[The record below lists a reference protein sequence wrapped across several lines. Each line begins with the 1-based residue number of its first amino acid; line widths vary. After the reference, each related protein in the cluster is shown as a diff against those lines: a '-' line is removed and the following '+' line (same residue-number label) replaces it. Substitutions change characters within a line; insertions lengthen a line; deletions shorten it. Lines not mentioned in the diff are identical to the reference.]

1 MKTRFSQRFLKL
13 RVTLIMLCFIG
24 IFAVIMLRAYQL
36 QIIEQE
42 RCIELLHK
50 QYRKYVTLP
59 PKRGT
64 IYDREKRELAVSLD
78 VDSVYVHPAT
88 VKDARAM
95 AKQLSPILKS
105 SYQFLLGKL
114 TSDRPFVWLMRRITP
129 AQAQEIQSLHL
140 EGIGF
145 SEESRRFY
153 PNKELASHCLGFTG
167 VDPKGLEG
175 IERSYDS
182 YLNGKPGS
190 ILLYRD
196 AKGRNIYSTSI
207 LQEDA
212 TKGYNLQLTIDQT
225 IQHVTEKA
233 LEEGIKKSRAKAGTV
248 IVMAPHTGEI
258 LAMAVRPTYNPNS
271 FWDYQ
276 PYQWRNRAIT
286 DAFEPGSTF
295 KTFLAS
301 SALEEKTTR
310 PQDVFFCENGAYP
323 FGGRIIHDVHK
334 YGVLTMAD
342 VIKYSSNIGACK
354 IAQTLGDQ
362 KFYSYIKKFG
372 FGNKT
377 GIDLPGETSGLLAP
391 PDQWSRVAL
400 ATIAF
405 GQGVSS
411 SPIQLVTALSA
422 IANDGMMMKPH
433 LVKTIFDDQEN
444 IIKEIRPE
452 SMGRVVSPET
462 ARQVAAILRSV
473 VEDGGTGTQ
482 AFIDG
487 YAVAGKTGTAQKV
500 DRETRRYSDHKMTS
514 SFMGFFP
521 AEKPQVAI
529 LVVIDEPEGVKYGGV
544 VAAPVFKEIANT
556 LISYLH
562 IAPIT
567 GRLALATHAAPAAP
581 AGNQALINPVSYQEV
596 SLSGSIMEDVI
607 PDFTGMSM
615 KDALALADKC
625 AITVELSGSGMA
637 IDQSPPPGGSIHT
650 TRKCLIRFQPPV
662 S

>member
-1 MKTRFSQRFLKL
+1 MKARSSQRFLKL
-13 RVTLIMLCFIG
+13 RINLIMFFFIG
-24 IFAVIMLRAYQL
+24 IFSIIMLRSYQL
-36 QIIEQE
+36 QIIEKE
-42 RCIELLHK
+42 RCIALLHK

-78 VDSVYVHPAT
+78 VDSVYVRPSE
-88 VKDARAM
+88 VRDAKAM
-95 AKQLSPILKS
+95 AQQLSPILKS
-105 SYQFLLGKL
+105 SGQFLLGKI

-153 PNKELASHCLGFTG
+153 PNKELASNCLGFTG

-196 AKGRNIYSTSI
+196 AKGRSIYSTSI
-207 LQEDA
+207 MQEDA

-233 LEEGIKKSRAKAGTV
+233 LEEGIKKSRAKAGTA

-271 FWDYQ
+271 FGDYQ
-276 PYQWRNRAIT
+276 PHQRRNRAVT

-295 KTFLAS
+295 KAFLAS

-310 PQDVFFCENGAYP
+310 PQDVFFCENGSYP

-334 YGVLTMAD
+334 YGPLTMAE

-354 IAQTLGDQ
+354 IAQTLGDR

-372 FGNKT
+372 FGSKT
-377 GIDLPGETSGLLAP
+377 GIDLPGENSGLLAP
-391 PDQWSRVAL
+391 PDQWSRISL
-400 ATIAF
+400 GTIAF
-405 GQGVSS
+405 GQGLSI
-411 SPIQLVTALSA
+411 SPIQLITALSA

-433 LVKTIFDDQEN
+433 LVKTIFDDQET

-452 SMGRVVSPET
+452 SLGRVVSADT
-462 ARQVAAILRSV
+462 ARQVASILKSV
-473 VEDGGTGTQ
+473 VEEGGTGTQ

-487 YAVAGKTGTAQKV
+487 YSVAGKTGTAQKV
-500 DRETRRYSDHKMTS
+500 DRETRRYSDHKMAS

-544 VAAPVFKEIANT
+544 VAAPVFKEIAQT
-556 LISYLH
+556 LISYLN
-562 IAPIT
+562 IAPVT
-567 GRLALATHAAPAAP
+567 GRLALAKNPSPAAST
-581 AGNQALINPVSYQEV
+581 GNQTFINPVSYQEV
-596 SLSGSIMEDVI
+596 SLSGSVMGDTI

-615 KDALALADKC
+615 KTALALADKC

-637 IDQSPPPGGSIHT
+637 IDQSPPPGGSINT
-650 TRKCLIRFQPPV
+650 KRKCWIRFQPPV

>member
-1 MKTRFSQRFLKL
+1 MKTRCSRRFLKL
-13 RVTLIMLCFIG
+13 RVTLILLCFIG
-24 IFAVIMLRAYQL
+24 LFSIIMLRSYQL
-36 QIIEQE
+36 QILEKE
-42 RCIELLHK
+42 RCTELLNK

-64 IYDREKRELAVSLD
+64 IFDREKRELAVSLD
-78 VDSVYVHPAT
+78 VDSVYVRPAE
-88 VKDARAM
+88 VKDAKET
-95 AKQLSPILKS
+95 AKKLAPILKC
-105 SYQFLLGKL
+105 SYQFVLGKI
-114 TSDRPFVWLMRRITP
+114 TSDRPFVWLMRRISP
-129 AQAQEIQSLHL
+129 AQAQAIQSLHL

-153 PNKELASHCLGFTG
+153 PNRELASNCLGFTG
-167 VDPKGLEG
+167 IDPKGLEG
-175 IERSYDS
+175 IELSYDR
-182 YLNGKPGS
+182 YLNGKPGA
-190 ILLYRD
+190 ILLSRD
-196 AKGRNIYSTSI
+196 ARGRNIYLTSI
-207 LQEDA
+207 RQEDA

-233 LEEGIKKSRAKAGTV
+233 LEEGIKKCRAQAGTV
-248 IVMAPHTGEI
+248 IVMAPRTGEI
-258 LAMAVRPTYNPNS
+258 LALAVRPTYNPNS

-276 PYQWRNRAIT
+276 PHQWRNRAVT
-286 DAFEPGSTF
+286 DSFEPGSTF
-295 KTFLAS
+295 KAFLAS

-310 PQDVFFCENGAYP
+310 PQDVYFCENGAYP

-334 YGVLTMAD
+334 YGSLTMEE

-354 IAQTLGDQ
+354 IAQTLGEQ
-362 KFYSYIKKFG
+362 KFYSYIRKFG
-372 FGNKT
+372 FGSKT
-377 GIDLPGETSGLLAP
+377 HIDLPGENSGMLAP
-391 PDQWSRVAL
+391 PEQWSRIAL
-400 ATIAF
+400 GTIAF
-405 GQGVSS
+405 GQGVST
-411 SPIQLVTALSA
+411 SPIQLITAMSA

-433 LVKTIFDDQEN
+433 LVKTIFDDQGT

-452 SMGRVVSPET
+452 SAGRVISPET
-462 ARQVAAILRSV
+462 ARQVASILKSA
-473 VEDGGTGTQ
+473 VEEGGTGTQ

-500 DRETRRYSDHKMTS
+500 DRETKRYSAHKMTS

-556 LISYLH
+556 LISYLN
-562 IAPIT
+562 IAPVT
-567 GRLALATHAAPAAP
+567 GRLALVKSPAPAATV
-581 AGNQALINPVSYQEV
+581 GNRAFINPVSYQEV
-596 SLSGSIMEDVI
+596 SLSGGVMEDAI

-625 AITVELSGSGMA
+625 DITVELSGSGMA
-637 IDQSPPPGGSIHT
+637 IDQSPPPGGSFNNK
-650 TRKCLIRFQPPV
+650 RQCWIRFQPPL